1 VKLGE
6 VAAKVVL
13 FATLRKKFGVRELEV
28 KCDGTIRNLIEKA
41 SMKLGKDF
49 FETIYDIDRDGVKDE
64 FLFTINGRN
73 IKDIKKEA
81 RIKDGDVI
89 AIFPRVAGG

>member
-1 VKLGE
+1 MGE

-28 KCDGTIRNLIEKA
+28 KCDGTVRNLIEKA

-49 FETIYDIDRDGVKDE
+49 FEMIYDIDGDSVKDE

>member
-1 VKLGE
+1 MGE

-28 KCDGTIRNLIEKA
+28 KCDGTVRNLIEKA

-49 FETIYDIDRDGVKDE
+49 FEMIYDINGDSVKDE

>member
-1 VKLGE
+1 MGE

-28 KCDGTIRNLIEKA
+28 KCDGTVRNLIEKA

-49 FETIYDIDRDGVKDE
+49 FEMIYDIDGDSVKDE

-73 IKDIKKEA
+73 IKDVKKEA

>member
-1 VKLGE
+1 MGE

-49 FETIYDIDRDGVKDE
+49 FEMIYDIDRNSVKDE

-89 AIFPRVAGG
+89 AIFPRIAGG

>member
-1 VKLGE
+1 MGE

-49 FETIYDIDRDGVKDE
+49 FEMIYDIDGDSVKDE

>member
-1 VKLGE
+1 MGE
-6 VAAKVVL
+6 VAVKVVL

-28 KCDGTIRNLIEKA
+28 KCDGTIRNLIERA
-41 SMKLGKDF
+41 SMRLGKDF
-49 FETIYDIDRDGVKDE
+49 FEMIYDIDRDSVRDD

-89 AIFPRVAGG
+89 AIFPRIAGG